1 MDFRSTLRSQIMETG
16 PNIVLQEPD
25 SQDDQIDATS
35 LNENPDEL
43 EAIQLSF
50 KKRPLRRST
59 SCPSKQAKMK
69 LGSKLSQNAG

>member
-35 LNENPDEL
+35 LNENPDVL
-43 EAIQLSF
+43 DV
-50 KKRPLRRST
+50 KRPLRRST
-59 SCPSKQAKMK
+59 SCPSKQAKIK
-69 LGSKLSQNAG
+69 LGSRPSPNAG